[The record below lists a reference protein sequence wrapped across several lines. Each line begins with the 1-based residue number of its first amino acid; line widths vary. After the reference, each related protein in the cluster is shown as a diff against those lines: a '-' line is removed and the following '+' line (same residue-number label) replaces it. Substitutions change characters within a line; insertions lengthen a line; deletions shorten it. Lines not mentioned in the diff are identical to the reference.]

1 MVVLSL
7 GANLGNKIENINRMS
22 NKLFPYLTNVIES
35 PLYKTEPIG
44 VVGHS
49 FYVNKI
55 IAGEY
60 NGDVYSLLEVTQ
72 KIERELGRHSKGDLS
87 PRTADIDILLFNNEV
102 IQEKT
107 LVIPHHA
114 LFERKFEIMGVK
126 SVVPN
131 MKIPGEDIL
140 FSSYT
145 LDVEVDK
152 QIVEIIGEEYG
163 SDT

>member
-1 MVVLSL
+1 MIVLSL
-7 GANLGNKIENINRMS
+7 GSNLGDKIENINNMRNS
-22 NKLFPYLTNVIES
+22 LSSYLTNILES

-44 VVGHS
+44 VEGHS

-87 PRTADIDILLFNNEV
+87 PRTADIDILLFNDEV
-102 IQEKT
+102 IQEKS

-126 SVVPN
+126 SIVPN
-131 MKIPGEDIL
+131 MKIPGEKIL
-140 FSSYT
+140 FSDYPIGEE
-145 LDVEVDK
+145 VEK
-152 QIVEIIGEEYG
+152 QSVEIIGE
-163 SDT
+163 